1 MSSDTGEVMVDVI
14 VVGAGIAGL
23 GAARRLSS
31 AGLRVR
37 VLDKARGVGG
47 RMASRRVGDARFDH
61 GAQFFTTRSEA
72 FTSLIAE
79 AVDAGVVTEW
89 TKGFDAE
96 PDGFPRWRGTGAM
109 TDLCRW
115 MASDQDVDLSATVT
129 DLTVHPARAH
139 LLTAPVPQSL
149 AILSFSRLLPPP
161 SMTHALTAVAYRPT
175 IAVMAT
181 FSGET
186 NLAEHGGCQLADDPA
201 VTFISDNHAKGVSA
215 VPALTLHLSES
226 WSHELWD
233 AADVEIVERV
243 WAAASAHLG
252 SALPIE
258 AHVQRWRYAG
268 PTQMWPD
275 PFVLWGDDPIV
286 ALAGEAFAGPK
297 VEGAYLSGLAAGE
310 ALLERLG

>member
-1 MSSDTGEVMVDVI
+1 MHDVVI
-14 VVGAGIAGL
+14 IGAGIAGL
-23 GAARRLSS
+23 AAARCLTE
-31 AGLRVR
+31 AGLGVR
-37 VLDKARGVGG
+37 VIDKARGVGG

-72 FTSLIAE
+72 FSSLVAE

-89 TKGFDAE
+89 TRGFDAD

-115 MASDQDVDLSATVT
+115 MAADHDVVLSTTVT
-129 DLTVHPARAH
+129 DVAAHPAQAY

-161 SMTHALTAVAYRPT
+161 AITHALTAVAYRPT

-181 FSGET
+181 FSGAT
-186 NLAEHGGCQLADDPA
+186 NLADHGGCQLGDDPA
-201 VTFISDNHAKGVSA
+201 VTFIADNRAKGVSA

-226 WSHELWD
+226 WSHDLWET
-233 AADVEIVERV
+233 ADDEVVERV
-243 WAAASAHLG
+243 WAAAAAQLG
-252 SALPIE
+252 SAVPIE
-258 AHVQRWRYAG
+258 AQVQRWRYAG
-268 PTQMWPD
+268 PTTMWPQRC
-275 PFVLWGDDPIV
+275 VLWGDAPVV
-286 ALAGEAFAGPK
+286 ALAGEAFDGPK

-310 ALLERLG
+310 ALLSGFG